1 MGSSRL
7 LRGAR
12 IGSLTS
18 PDRSGQER
26 PAGTAPVQ
34 LDSSRIKTGELSS
47 DERFNFP
54 LKAASGM
61 VGAAFIVLAEI
72 NQACG

>member
-1 MGSSRL
+1 L
-7 LRGAR
+7 ILTVAVLRA
-12 IGSLTS
+12 
-18 PDRSGQER
+18 
-26 PAGTAPVQ
+26 
-34 LDSSRIKTGELSS
+34 GELTS

-72 NQACG
+72 NKACG